1 MAIANEGFHVKLSQA
16 RYLRR
21 RQQALQSALSVAVF
35 VFSLVSLVSVS
46 AGNPVTCRD
55 RNTFVAVSLAS
66 ESSSIEFQCP
76 QGSAFFPNISS
87 PAFCTTS
94 VCSAT
99 TGLEQS
105 FITLAEVKR
114 TSSADL
120 QRKTTDSKAV
130 SIALKEPQE
139 YSRTLYFLC
148 KKSTEDVSPSTLS
161 AEESQKETTCTLQ
174 VSAWG
179 SKNVEVPSENVTF
192 SCGDSMTLSPANFE
206 KAFQGT
212 NCSTEDDL
220 NSLGL
225 PNAALVEGDS
235 ATSDRPAYT
244 FSVSSLPQPNP
255 VSICYKCTKGSV
267 NLREV
272 SNECTV
278 RIRVPAAQSDQPGEE
293 EHADGETD
301 GTQTSTEQTSTS
313 GAEILD
319 LRAAVSALY
328 FSCLIGVA
336 AAFA

>member
-1 MAIANEGFHVKLSQA
+1 MKLSQA

-46 AGNPVTCRD
+46 AGNPVTCTSGD
-55 RNTFVAVSLAS
+55 GFVAAILKSQSNSFV
-66 ESSSIEFQCP
+66 FQCP
-76 QGSAFFPNISS
+76 EDSTFFPEIGTKK
-87 PAFCTTS
+87 FCTTS
-94 VCSAT
+94 SCST
-99 TGLEQS
+99 TADLDKS
-105 FITLAEVKR
+105 FMTLQPTKPTLSASLDPQINNPSQTTITLTAPQAN
-114 TSSADL
+114 SS
-120 QRKTTDSKAV
+120 
-130 SIALKEPQE
+130 
-139 YSRTLYFLC
+139 TLYFLC
-148 KKSTEDVSPSTLS
+148 KKSTGDGLTSTIG
-161 AEESQKETTCTLQ
+161 AEQESQRETTCTLQ

-179 SKNVEVPSENVTF
+179 SNTVAVTPGRD
-192 SCGDSMTLSPANFE
+192 CGDSMTLSPANFE